1 MLKKTLSLLLA
12 LSLLLGL
19 FLPLAVAEEE
29 YVDPGY
35 YYVYTENGKTLNVRD
50 APGGN
55 KVGSLKYGTRIH
67 VDGFTNENWALITF
81 HYNKPGY
88 GPGDY
93 ACWVNRRFLTK
104 KKPPDRKSSSTTTT
118 TTVTATTDDPLTAM
132 NKEFQSAK
140 KVENPYKAILRPA
153 RVSSWVNL
161 HWGPST
167 STELMANYKAN
178 TAVLVLEELDN
189 WFQVEEPETGNV
201 GFVMKRFVSE

>member
-1 MLKKTLSLLLA
+1 MMKKVFSLLLA

-19 FLPLAVAEEE
+19 FLPIALADEEDN
-29 YVDPGY
+29 VTDPGY
-35 YYVYTENGKTLNVRD
+35 WYVYTENGKTLNVRET
-50 APGGN
+50 PGGK

-67 VDGFTNENWALITF
+67 VDAFTDETWALII
-81 HYNKPGY
+81 YRYDNGY
-88 GPGDY
+88 GMGDY
-93 ACWVNRRFLTK
+93 AAFVNRRFLSR
-104 KKPPDRKSSSTTTT
+104 KKPPARNAATTTPAA
-118 TTVTATTDDPLTAM
+118 VVSSDDPLTAM